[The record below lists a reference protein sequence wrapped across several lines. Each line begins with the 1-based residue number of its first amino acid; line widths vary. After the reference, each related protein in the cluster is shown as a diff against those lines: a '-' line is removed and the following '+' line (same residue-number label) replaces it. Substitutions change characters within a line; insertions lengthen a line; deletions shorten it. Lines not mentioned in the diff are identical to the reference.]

1 MSNKYRVVCCAKC
14 RPAGQSWICHLIKT
28 KPSGTR
34 HSAGGVAFPRFESY
48 RGTLCDSGQ
57 QAVIFECFS
66 CRVCCVRVI
75 QCVDSND
82 SMISVCGSAD
92 SIQSMFC
99 SVVLC
104 APKVGNITMLFCQ
117 CSALWPVFSPRV
129 HLCMW
134 WQLLWVYIFGHCF
147 ATRVICT
154 CGGNVCGVHGLL
166 HFQIKSSGLH
176 TRFALCNAVVQVQ
189 CWSQQVLFR

>member
-1 MSNKYRVVCCAKC
+1 M
-14 RPAGQSWICHLIKT
+14 LIKT
-28 KPSGTR
+28 KPSGT
-34 HSAGGVAFPRFESY
+34 VAFPRFEST
-48 RGTLCDSGQ
+48 GGHSAI
-57 QAVIFECFS
+57 AVNKLSFS
-66 CRVCCVRVI
+66 SVWICCVRVI

-82 SMISVCGSAD
+82 SMISVCGSAG

-166 HFQIKSSGLH
+166 HFQIKSSDLY
-176 TRFALCNAVVQVQ
+176 TRIALCNAVVQVR